1 MKRTALML
9 TALLLLPAVP
19 ADAKARNERP
29 RIRIGQVV
37 ESRAEPGSYVI
48 PLHAVDPD
56 GFVTELFLDFG
67 DGVVLQMLLFCD
79 PETGRPGDAITQEIT
94 WSYAPGK
101 YKLRAQAISTPRCFE
116 GEFQESRIDSAKLKV
131 RPPPGN

>member
-1 MKRTALML
+1 VKRTLLLL
-9 TALLLLPAVP
+9 TALLLLPAIP
-19 ADAKARNERP
+19 TEAKVHNERP
-29 RIRIGQVV
+29 SVHIGRIV
-37 ESRAEPGSYVI
+37 ESHAEPGSYVI

-79 PETGRPGDAITQEIT
+79 PETGRPGDPVTQEIT

-101 YKLRAQAISTPRCFE
+101 YKLRAQALSTPRCFE
-116 GEFQESRIDSAKLKV
+116 GDFQESKIDSAKLKV
-131 RPPPGN
+131 R